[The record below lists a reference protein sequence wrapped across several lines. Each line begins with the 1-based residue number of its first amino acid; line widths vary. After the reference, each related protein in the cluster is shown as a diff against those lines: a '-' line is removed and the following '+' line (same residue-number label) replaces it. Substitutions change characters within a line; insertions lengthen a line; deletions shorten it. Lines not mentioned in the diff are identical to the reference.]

1 MLPYGGRGFNPQ
13 NFLMSFVWY
22 IEMAVHW
29 TSAYWAR
36 KRSHTSGTCVTRCGL
51 LLSLITSIN
60 PHEWQELPIYL
71 LLTYVCL
78 LTYLPNIQSIFQILW
93 LFVNIFDWLFITVTK
108 TFISCYIIKSTQM
121 QTTVYILFH
130 VQLTL

>member
-1 MLPYGGRGFNPQ
+1 MLPYGGHGFNHQ

-36 KRSHTSGTCVTRCGL
+36 KRSHTWGKCVTGCGL
-51 LLSLITSIN
+51 LLSLNYNLNQPSWVARTTY
-60 PHEWQELPIYL
+60 LPPAYL
-71 LLTYVCL
+71 CL